1 MATDQYCP
9 QSLALSSM
17 HHIRIVDS
25 DEAASKTVIV
35 FNQYLLKT
43 LTISADTTES
53 YTYQSRESICDY
65 LTVLS
70 QKHGYLCLWPSMFC
84 SEIWQ
89 TLLELRVETSLDFE
103 IRLYI
108 NSYIGYQN
116 RIADFVRGSSS
127 CDKIFFNGQFTYEL
141 FKKFGPSSKTINAI
155 IRPVSIPTPSSA
167 YQQKREGIAI
177 ITRLSSFKRTIDAI
191 AGLSTIENYR
201 KITLCVFSPST
212 EAESQIRDLIQEKAD
227 ESKIV
232 IDWRYNLN
240 SSQVS
245 EVLSKSLLCLIFST
259 SYEETQGKI
268 IIEAAASGC
277 LPIVN
282 NWNGL
287 PEHIDPEFVVPTSW
301 SVQDGPYVCDSDVRD
316 VVIKLQAKVEVEPQ
330 YISRECLRIY
340 NKYLAQCNNTSF
352 VALTCRQESFSY
364 QSILSQYTHSKLCPG
379 VPSLP
384 DCIYTQDP
392 YLYLASRKRYIAA
405 NPEPVDLHLSDFT
418 WISNCQYNDRC
429 IYLLN
434 ELIDECSAGSL
445 KSYDYNEI
453 IPLLARKKVLENYSL
468 ILSLLVRLE

>member
-1 MATDQYCP
+1 
-9 QSLALSSM
+9 M
-17 HHIRIVDS
+17 HHIRIIDLK
-25 DEAASKTVIV
+25 ETASKTAIV
-35 FNQYLLKT
+35 FNKYLLKT
-43 LTISADTTES
+43 LTLSGDTTES
-53 YTYQSRESICDY
+53 YTYRSRDSICDY
-65 LTVLS
+65 LTVAS
-70 QKHGYLCLWPSMFC
+70 QKHGHLCLWPSMFC

-89 TLLELRVETSLDFE
+89 ILLELREETTHDFE

-108 NSYIGYQN
+108 NSYIGYQD
-116 RIADFVRGSSS
+116 RIADFIRGSSS
-127 CDKIFFNGQFTYEL
+127 CDKIFFNGQFTYDL
-141 FKKFGPSSKTINAI
+141 VKRFGPSSKTINAI
-155 IRPVSIPTPSSA
+155 IKPVSISIPSSA
-167 YQQKREGIAI
+167 SQQKREGIAI

-191 AGLSTIENYR
+191 SGLSKGDNYSN
-201 KITLCVFSPST
+201 ITLCVFSPST

-227 ESKIV
+227 ESRVV

-240 SSQVS
+240 SSEVS
-245 EVLSKSLLCLIFST
+245 EVLSQSLFCLIFST

-268 IIEAAASGC
+268 IIEAAAAGC

-301 SVQDGPYVCDSDVRD
+301 SIQDGPYVCDSDVRD
-316 VVIKLQAKVEVEPQ
+316 VFIKLQAKLDVEPQ

-352 VALTCRQESFSY
+352 IAITCRQESFSY
-364 QSILSQYTHSKLCPG
+364 QSILSQYTHSKLCLD
-379 VPSLP
+379 VPSLS
-384 DCIYTQDP
+384 DCISTQDP

-418 WISNCQYNDRC
+418 WISNCQFNDRC

-434 ELIDECSAGSL
+434 ELIDECSDGSL

-453 IPLLARKKVLENYSL
+453 IALLARKKVFENYSL